1 MTIFLQKNSRRSL
14 LKQEEIK
21 KDIKEGLALIL
32 CRKGE
37 KWQHSEICSI
47 FSGFQVMRNFA
58 V

>member
-1 MTIFLQKNSRRSL
+1 MAVLRNKKGFTRKRDWVQ
-14 LKQEEIK
+14 IK
-21 KDIKEGLALIL
+21 KDIKEGLAQIM

-37 KWQHSEICSI
+37 KWQHLEICSI

>member
-1 MTIFLQKNSRRSL
+1 ML
-14 LKQEEIK
+14 LKEKQSQISIKQEEIK
-21 KDIKEGLALIL
+21 KDIKEGLAQIM

-37 KWQHSEICSI
+37 KWQHLEICSI